1 MPFLPWLNYDANP
14 QFIGE
19 VPKNR
24 TDLLPHYARLI
35 ATLNPYMP
43 DIGSGVIEILDEELR
58 YLQRKKLV
66 KELDSVRMKV
76 SLVYDDMF
84 QVADSQNV
92 RFYGELAKFKVAQP
106 FTILHVLKVFL
117 DDFKSNI
124 DNISNLLETCGRFL
138 LRYEGT
144 AVTAKNMVELMRRKQ
159 GNSHLDQRQQIALEN
174 AFHTVR

>member
-1 MPFLPWLNYDANP
+1 
-14 QFIGE
+14 
-19 VPKNR
+19 
-24 TDLLPHYARLI
+24 
-35 ATLNPYMP
+35 MP
-43 DIGSGVIEILDEELR
+43 DVGSGVIEILDEELR

-76 SLVYDDMF
+76 SCRLRHW
-84 QVADSQNV
+84 QIADTQNV

-174 AFHTVR
+174 AFYTVCSLYSLLFGLGLTIVQST

>member
-1 MPFLPWLNYDANP
+1 MA
-14 QFIGE
+14 
-19 VPKNR
+19 
-24 TDLLPHYARLI
+24 
-35 ATLNPYMP
+35 
-43 DIGSGVIEILDEELR
+43 
-58 YLQRKKLV
+58 
-66 KELDSVRMKV
+66 
-76 SLVYDDMF
+76 DD
-84 QVADSQNV
+84 QNV

-174 AFHTVR
+174 AFYTVCPIYNTWASYVDDSVIRLKG

>member
-1 MPFLPWLNYDANP
+1 
-14 QFIGE
+14 
-19 VPKNR
+19 
-24 TDLLPHYARLI
+24 
-35 ATLNPYMP
+35 MP
-43 DIGSGVIEILDEELR
+43 DVGSGVIEILDEELR

-76 SLVYDDMF
+76 SCRLRHW
-84 QVADSQNV
+84 QIADSQNV

-124 DNISNLLETCGRFL
+124 DNISNLLEACGRFL

-174 AFHTVR
+174 AFYTVYPSYICVMGSRLTTV